1 MLVEIKKQIFLSLW
15 LSKTELKS
23 RYNRTTLGP
32 FWSTLILITTVFT
45 IGPLYSYLFASQ
57 DESYI
62 VNLALGLY
70 VWYFISNSINDG
82 TVSFV
87 TSSQLYKI
95 KNLGTAF
102 PSLKSVI
109 LNFFIS
115 MHQITGLI
123 LIFCI
128 FDISLLVKIPLIIV
142 FMFVFIFLIFPLV
155 YFISLISLKLRDI
168 TYIVNSLLNVLFF
181 LSPIIWTKDF
191 LPENKLIFV
200 DINPIYHILNL
211 IREIVINFNFESDSF
226 FIICT
231 ISFIL
236 WVLAISAK
244 KYFKENF
251 LYWLN

>member
-1 MLVEIKKQIFLSLW
+1 MINEIKKQVSLALW
-15 LSKTELKS
+15 LSRNELKS
-23 RYNRTTLGP
+23 RYNRTTFGP

-45 IGPLYSYLFASQ
+45 IGPLYGYLFSSQ
-57 DESYI
+57 DDNYI
-62 VNLALGLY
+62 INLALGLY

-87 TSSQLYKI
+87 SSSQLYKI

-102 PSLKSVI
+102 PPLKSVI

-128 FDISLLVKIPLIIV
+128 FDISLLIQLPTIII
-142 FMFVFIFLIFPLV
+142 FMFLFIFLIFPLV
-155 YFISLISLKLRDI
+155 YLISLISLKLRDI
-168 TYIVNSLLNVLFF
+168 TYIINSLLNILFF

-191 LPENKLIFV
+191 LPENKIIFV
-200 DINPIYHILNL
+200 DINPIYHILNIL
-211 IREIVINFNFESDSF
+211 RGCVINFHFESKSF
-226 FIICT
+226 LIVCL
-231 ISFIL
+231 ISLIFWIL
-236 WVLAISAK
+236 ALISK
-244 KYFKENF
+244 KYFKNNF

>member
-1 MLVEIKKQIFLSLW
+1 MLGEIKKQVYLSLW

-57 DESYI
+57 DKDYI
-62 VNLALGLY
+62 INLSLGLY
-70 VWYFISNSINDG
+70 VWYFISNSLNDS

-87 TSSQLYKI
+87 ISNQLYKI

-102 PSLKSVI
+102 PSLKCVI
-109 LNFFIS
+109 MNFFIS
-115 MHQITGLI
+115 MHQIVGLI
-123 LIFCI
+123 IIFCV
-128 FDISLLVKIPLIIV
+128 FDISLLFKIPIIILYMLLLV
-142 FMFVFIFLIFPLV
+142 PLIFPLV
-155 YFISLISLKLRDI
+155 YLVSLISLKFRDI
-168 TYIVNSLLNVLFF
+168 TYITSSVLNVLFF

-191 LPENKLIFV
+191 LPENKIIFV
-200 DINPIYHILNL
+200 DINPVYHVIHIL
-211 IREIVINFNFESDSF
+211 REGLLKFKFELNS
-226 FIICT
+226 FIIVCI

-236 WVLAISAK
+236 WSISLVSK
-244 KYFKENF
+244 KYFKKNF